1 MDLDPGCTGGSGRA
15 TAHQGAGSSVIY
27 PYEGVTPELGADV
40 VVAPGAVVIGRVTI
54 GARSSIW
61 YGSVLRGD
69 VGAIYIGE
77 DTNIQDLSMVHVTT
91 GLQDTHIG
99 NRVTVGH
106 RAILHGCTVEDEVL
120 IGMGAIVLDGATIGE
135 GSLVGA
141 NALVTAGSKIP
152 PNSLVLGS
160 PGKVVKQL
168 DAQARQS
175 FIASAAHY
183 VDNAAKHRVLEPV

>member
-1 MDLDPGCTGGSGRA
+1 M
-15 TAHQGAGSSVIY
+15 IY

-40 VVAPGAVVIGRVTI
+40 FVAPGAVVIGRVTI

-61 YGSVLRGD
+61 YGSVLRG
-69 VGAIYIGE
+69 

-141 NALVTAGSKIP
+141 NALVTAGTKIP

-160 PGKVVKQL
+160 PGNVVKQL

-175 FIASAAHY
+175 FIA
-183 VDNAAKHRVLEPV
+183 